1 MNIRMALSHRT
12 LDTWDRAKKYNGDK
26 NNENGILSNL
36 TVDTESILTNLLL
49 KGKMIAGNVSL

>member
-1 MNIRMALSHRT
+1 MNIRMALSHRI

-49 KGKMIAGNVSL
+49 KGKMIAANVSL

>member
-1 MNIRMALSHRT
+1 MNIRMALSHRI

>member
-1 MNIRMALSHRT
+1 MALSHRI
-12 LDTWDRAKKYNGDK
+12 LDTWDRTKKYNGDK